1 VTDHDRDLL
10 GQVLLALGMGVC
22 IAVMV
27 YAGWLMVT
35 GG

>member
-1 VTDHDRDLL
+1 VKEPDRDLL
-10 GQVLLALGMGVC
+10 GQALLALAMGVC

-35 GG
+35 GR